1 MQIRKPVFSRSYSLA
16 LIGALLLAAAPRAPA
31 ENTDAF
37 HADCLALTADAHRLT
52 GSPEYRRAADY
63 VEQRLRASGMDEVVV
78 EEFPAVRAVVKR
90 CDMTLENSRRLDLLP
105 MRANGL
111 MLPVTPADGITGP
124 IQYAGMGRLEDY
136 GRAPA
141 GAIVVLDYN
150 AGAAWMDA
158 FRMGAKAVVFV
169 RNGPTTAPA
178 AHSIENHADFPRFY
192 YPGPASDLP
201 DGAPATLRSEIVWE
215 SATGRNV
222 FGFLKGTK
230 PTFDLEK
237 EECLILAANLDSFGE
252 VPERSPGARGAAN
265 AAALIQMAEY
275 LKAHRPR
282 RHVLL
287 AFFDGQAQ
295 GHAGSR
301 AFYQALEPTDN
312 EAGLVKREASWSEET
327 KFLGELVEAAKSQDP
342 FAPAAAGAELLLR
355 LKEKAK
361 WHASTLSIDL
371 AEWRRSAALGT
382 AAPAEVEALQSRIT
396 QAEAAKERWNAL
408 LRCLSRRTPVETVRT
423 ELTQVFKEVGD
434 DVDARRA
441 ELAADR
447 RTLDADRRLQEL
459 VGQRWISLHL
469 SLMLGDTTPR
479 CALIIGGES
488 RFHAIQDNPGLYD
501 RIQAAALAAAR
512 ESNVQQ
518 FEISSAD
525 LSFPQTRALW
535 AAPKL
540 VHSGEVAGRMGIYDA
555 VLGTVQE
562 DLRLEGT
569 PDDVP
574 AALDLARIETQAQGM
589 APFVKSLADCKEL
602 SALRV
607 IVPDYQF
614 FPAKFESDHRSHGP
628 LVMSRAP
635 GSALADHPLNGA
647 MVQVLADRRQQFS
660 LLPRRAYAFNDFILL
675 RTNRNGAFPFG
686 PVRPQPSDLTIQ
698 SFAVS
703 FDEHG
708 QILQASTYY
717 SGWET
722 PYERL
727 ETFPATHGCLVVS
740 QRAMA
745 TDPVST
751 RVEAQVM
758 DARSDSPLDTE
769 HAWTMTRDNS
779 VAWFCEPKVRATKLF
794 GLRSV
799 VALSD
804 KPVLY
809 TNVAERSAE
818 DLWQLDQGRM
828 LTLQSRGVNHHA
840 LDELQGRSE
849 DLFRE
854 AGSTEGVRVAEALRA
869 SSFMAGAPIYWEV
882 RTALDDLVRAVL
894 ILLALAVPFAFAL
907 ERLLIGATNIYR
919 QILWFGLFF
928 TATFLL
934 LFFTHPAFAVSNSS
948 IIIFLGF
955 VVLVLSLVV
964 ITIIMRKFETELKA
978 LRGMTTTVHSADVS
992 RFGTI
997 MAAMSMGVSTM
1008 RRRPLRTVLTA
1019 VTILLLTFTIL
1030 CFASFGTELG
1040 VIRLRLGPPTPYAG
1054 ALLHGVNWEILDT
1067 HLLEVLRSRWPDAAV
1082 CPRYWLTRE
1091 NDDEPEWTLTRSDG
1105 TRPAPLLGVMG
1116 LSPDEV
1122 RYRPDLA
1129 ALLGKPSTSDAPR
1142 IWITRAM
1149 ADQLGV
1155 KPGEQVLLGGKA
1167 LEVGPLLDSAQLSI
1181 VQDMDESS
1189 IVPVDFRQP
1198 RSSPPPQTPEAMLAP
1213 LKESWSALPVDSTAI
1228 ISAETSLTLGATLRA
1243 AHLYAPDAGR
1253 AALIAD
1259 DLARMVPFPVNATRE
1274 DGVYRLLLGPK
1285 LKASGAADLFFPLL
1299 LGGLVIFG
1307 AMLGS
1312 VADREK
1318 EIYSFS
1324 ALGLAPPHV
1333 AGLFFAEA
1341 MVYSILGGLGGYL
1354 VAQGMVK
1361 ALSFLAGFG
1370 IVRRPEMNYSSGNA
1384 VIAILIVMATVL
1396 LSALYPAIR
1405 ASRSANPGILRA
1417 WRPPRPVGDRCDIV
1431 FPFTISDHDVE
1442 GVIGFLKEHFDNFGD
1457 TGLGVFI
1464 AKDTCVTLGKEGR
1477 LVLVSAVSLAPF
1489 DLGVAQHFELSYRP
1503 SEIPGIDEVA
1513 LLLVRQS
1520 GEPKDWQRLNKLFL
1534 DDLRKQ
1540 FLIWRSLAPETM
1552 DSYRRNAELR
1562 TQNAEAGNR
1571 EGQELKDG

>member
-1 MQIRKPVFSRSYSLA
+1 MRMPAFQRSRRLA
-16 LIGALLLAAAPRAPA
+16 LIGALLLAAASRAPA
-31 ENTDAF
+31 EGPDAF
-37 HADCLALTADAHRLT
+37 RADCLALTAGCHRLT
-52 GSPEYRRAADY
+52 GSPEYRRAANY
-63 VEQRLRASGMDEVVV
+63 VEQRLRQSGVDEVFF
-78 EEFPAVRAVVKR
+78 EEFPAVRTVVKR
-90 CDMTLENSRRLDLLP
+90 CELTLENSRRLDLLP

-111 MLPVTPADGITGP
+111 MLPVTPAEGITGP
-124 IQYAGMGRLEDY
+124 IQYAGMGRVEDY
-136 GRAPA
+136 GRRSPA

-150 AGAAWMDA
+150 AGQAWMDA
-158 FRMGAKAVVFV
+158 FRLGAKAVVFV
-169 RNGPTTAPA
+169 RNGPTTSWS
-178 AHSIENHADFPRFY
+178 AHSIENHANFPRFY

-201 DGAPATLRSEIVWE
+201 DGARAAIHSELLWQ
-215 SATGRNV
+215 SATGCNV
-222 FGFLKGTK
+222 FGFLRGTD
-230 PTFDLEK
+230 PTFDLKK
-237 EECLILAANLDSFGE
+237 EECLVLAANLDSFGE

-265 AAALIQMAEY
+265 AAALIRMAEY

-301 AFYQALEPTDN
+301 AFYQALEPVKND
-312 EAGLVKREASWSEET
+312 AGIVKREASWSEET
-327 KFLGELVEAAKSQDP
+327 KFIGELTEASKSQDP
-342 FAPAAAGAELLLR
+342 FAPASAGSELLLR
-355 LKEKAK
+355 LKEKAT
-361 WHASTLSIDL
+361 WHANTLSIAL
-371 AEWRRSAALGT
+371 AEWRRSAALR
-382 AAPAEVEALQSRIT
+382 PADPSEMEALRSRIA
-396 QAEAAKERWNAL
+396 QAEAAKDRWNAL
-408 LRCLSRRTPVETVRT
+408 LRCLARGKSVEEVRP
-423 ELTQVFKEVGD
+423 ELTQLFREVGD
-434 DVDARRA
+434 DMDARRV

-447 RTLDADRRLQEL
+447 RALNADLRLQEL
-459 VGQRWISLHL
+459 LGQRWISLHL
-469 SLMLGDTTPR
+469 SLLLGDTTPR
-479 CALIIGGES
+479 WGLVIGGES
-488 RFHAIQDNPGLYD
+488 RFHSTQDNTGLYD
-501 RIQAAALAAAR
+501 RIQAAALAASR
-512 ESNVQQ
+512 DSNVQQ
-518 FEISSAD
+518 FETASAD
-525 LSFPQTRALW
+525 LSFPQTRALCGV
-535 AAPKL
+535 PKL
-540 VHSGEVAGRMGIYDA
+540 VQSGEVAGRIGIYNA

-562 DLRLEGT
+562 DLRLEGA

-574 AALDLARIETQAQGM
+574 AAIDLGRIGTQAEEV
-589 APFVKSLADCKEL
+589 AAFAKSLADCKEL
-602 SALRV
+602 SAFRLV
-607 IVPDYQF
+607 VPDYQY
-614 FPAKFESDHRSHGP
+614 FPAYFGSDHRPHGP
-628 LVMSRAP
+628 MVMSRAP
-635 GSALADHPLNGA
+635 GSALADHPLSGA
-647 MVQVLADRRQQFS
+647 IVQVFPDRRQQFS
-660 LLPRRAYAFNDFILL
+660 PNPQRAYAFNDAILIC
-675 RTNRNGAFPFG
+675 TNRNGAYPFG
-686 PVRPQPSDLTIQ
+686 AVRPQPSDLSLQ
-698 SFAVS
+698 AFAAS

-708 QILQASTYY
+708 QLLQSSTLY

-722 PYERL
+722 PLQRL
-727 ETFPATHGCLVVS
+727 ETFPAHHDCLVVS
-740 QRAMA
+740 PRAVT
-745 TDPVST
+745 TDPVYQ
-751 RVEAQVM
+751 RIEALVM
-758 DARSDSPLDTE
+758 DARSDSPLDSE
-769 HAWTMTRDNS
+769 HAWTGTRDDS
-779 VAWFCEPKVRATKLF
+779 VSWFCEEKVRATKRF

-804 KPVLY
+804 QDALSANA
-809 TNVAERSAE
+809 TERSAE
-818 DLWQLDQGRM
+818 DLWRLDQGR
-828 LTLQSRGVNHHA
+828 LQTLRSRGVTHHA

-854 AGSTEGVRVAEALRA
+854 AGSKEAVGGAEALRA
-869 SSFMAGAPIYWEV
+869 SSFMAGAPIYSEV
-882 RTALDDLVRAVL
+882 RAALDDLVRAVL

-907 ERLLIGATNIYR
+907 ERLLVGATSIYR

-992 RFGTI
+992 RFGTV

-1054 ALLHGVNWEILDT
+1054 AFLHGVNWEILDPR
-1067 HLLEVLRSRWPDAAV
+1067 LLEVLRGRWPDAEV
-1082 CPRYWLTRE
+1082 CPRYWLTRATDE
-1091 NDDEPEWTLTRSDG
+1091 EPEWALTRRDG
-1105 TRPAPLLGVMG
+1105 TRPAPLLGVLG
-1116 LSPDEV
+1116 LSAVEI
-1122 RYRPDLA
+1122 RRRPDLE
-1129 ALLGKPSTSDAPR
+1129 ALLGKLSSSDAPR
-1142 IWITRAM
+1142 IWISRGM
-1149 ADQLGV
+1149 AAQLGV
-1155 KPGEQVLLGGKA
+1155 TAGERVLLGGKA
-1167 LEVGPLLDSAQLSI
+1167 LEVGPLLDSAQLFI
-1181 VQDMDESS
+1181 LQDMDESS
-1189 IVPVDFRQP
+1189 VLPVDFRQP

-1213 LKESWSALPVDSTAI
+1213 PKESWSSLPVDSTAI
-1228 ISAETSLTLGATLRA
+1228 ISAETAQNLGATLRA
-1243 AHLYAPDAGR
+1243 THLYAPNPGR
-1253 AALIAD
+1253 AAFIAD
-1259 DLARMVPFPVNATRE
+1259 DLARMLPFPVNATRE
-1274 DGVYRLLLGPK
+1274 DGVYRHLLGPK

-1370 IVRRPEMNYSSGNA
+1370 LVRKPEMNYSSGNA

-1405 ASRSANPGILRA
+1405 ASRSANPGILRT
-1417 WRPPRPVGDRCDIV
+1417 WRPPRPQGDRCDIV
-1431 FPFTISDHDVE
+1431 FPFTISDHNVE

-1464 AKDTCVTLGKEGR
+1464 AKDTRVIRGNEGR
-1477 LVLVSAVSLAPF
+1477 PVLASAVSLAPF
-1489 DLGVAQHFELSYRP
+1489 DLGVTQQFELSSRP
-1503 SEIPGIDEVA
+1503 SEIAGIDEVA
-1513 LLLVRQS
+1513 LVLVRQS

-1540 FLIWRSLAPETM
+1540 FLIWRALAPETM
-1552 DSYRRNAELR
+1552 EAYRRNAER
-1562 TQNAEAGNR
+1562 RAQNDESSNG
-1571 EGQELKDG
+1571 EPQELKHG

>member
-1 MQIRKPVFSRSYSLA
+1 MPVFSRSHRLA
-16 LIGALLLAAAPRAPA
+16 LIGALLLAAASRAPA
-31 ENTDAF
+31 ENPDAF
-37 HADCLALTADAHRLT
+37 RADCLALAADAHRLT

-63 VEQRLRASGMDEVVV
+63 VEQRLRASGMDEVIV
-78 EEFPAVRAVVKR
+78 EEFPAIRAVVKR
-90 CDMTLENSRRLDLLP
+90 CDMTLENSRRLGLLP

-111 MLPVTPADGITGP
+111 MLPVTPAEGITGP

-136 GRAPA
+136 GRPPA

-169 RNGPTTAPA
+169 RNGPTTSPP
-178 AHSIENHADFPRFY
+178 AHSIENHANFPRFY

-201 DGAPATLRSEIVWE
+201 DGAPATLHSEIVWE
-215 SATGRNV
+215 SAAGRNV
-222 FGFLKGTK
+222 FGFLKGTE
-230 PTFDLEK
+230 PTFDMEK

-265 AAALIQMAEY
+265 AAALIQLAEY

-301 AFYQALEPTDN
+301 AFYLALEPTDN
-312 EAGLVKREASWSEET
+312 EAGLLKREASWSEET
-327 KFLGELVEAAKSQDP
+327 KFLGALVVAAKSQDP
-342 FAPAAAGAELLLR
+342 FTPAAVGDELLLR

-371 AEWRRSAALGT
+371 AEWRQAAALGK
-382 AAPAEVEALQSRIT
+382 AEPAEAEALQSRIT
-396 QAEAAKERWNAL
+396 QAEAAKEQWNAL
-408 LRCLSRRTPVETVRT
+408 LRCLSRRTPVEAVRA
-423 ELTQVFKEVGD
+423 ELTQVFKEVGE
-434 DVDARRA
+434 DVDARRT
-441 ELAADR
+441 ELAANR
-447 RTLDADRRLQEL
+447 RTLDADHRLQEL

-501 RIQAAALAAAR
+501 RIQAAALAAAK

-569 PDDVP
+569 PDNVP
-574 AALDLARIETQAQGM
+574 AALDLARIETQARAM
-589 APFVKSLADCKEL
+589 APFIKSLADCKEL

-614 FPAKFESDHRSHGP
+614 FPAYFGSDHRSHGP

-635 GSALADHPLNGA
+635 GSALANHPLDGA

-660 LLPRRAYAFNDFILL
+660 PGPRRAYAFDDYILL
-675 RTNRNGAFPFG
+675 RTNRNGAYPFG

-698 SFAVS
+698 SFAAS

-708 QILQASTYY
+708 QLLQSSTYY

-727 ETFPATHGCLVVS
+727 ETFPASHGCLVVS

-745 TDPVST
+745 GDPVST

-769 HAWTMTRDNS
+769 HAWTMTRDDS
-779 VAWFCEPKVRATKLF
+779 VAWFCEAKVRATKLF

-804 KPVLY
+804 KPVRC
-809 TNVAERSAE
+809 TNVTGRSAE
-818 DLWQLDQGRM
+818 DLWRLDEDRM
-828 LTLQSRGVNHHA
+828 QTLLSRGVTHHA

-854 AGSTEGVRVAEALRA
+854 AGATEGVRVAESLRA
-869 SSFMAGAPIYWEV
+869 SSFMAGAPIYAEV
-882 RTALDDLVRAVL
+882 RTSLDDLVRAVL

-907 ERLLIGATNIYR
+907 ERLLIGAPNIYR
-919 QILWFGLFF
+919 QILWFAIFF

-955 VVLVLSLVV
+955 IVLVLSLVV

-978 LRGMTTTVHSADVS
+978 LRGMTTTVHSANVS
-992 RFGTI
+992 RFGTV

-1030 CFASFGTELG
+1030 CFASFGTG
-1040 VIRLRLGPPTPYAG
+1040 TRRHPSPPRPADPLRRG
-1054 ALLHGVNWEILDT
+1054 
-1067 HLLEVLRSRWPDAAV
+1067 DAARSQLGNPGHAPAGGPSRPLARRGRLPAV
-1082 CPRYWLTRE
+1082 LADARYRRGTGMGAHAPRRHA
-1091 NDDEPEWTLTRSDG
+1091 P
-1105 TRPAPLLGVMG
+1105 RPAA
-1116 LSPDEV
+1116 
-1122 RYRPDLA
+1122 RRP
-1129 ALLGKPSTSDAPR
+1129 GTGR
-1142 IWITRAM
+1142 H
-1149 ADQLGV
+1149 G
-1155 KPGEQVLLGGKA
+1155 
-1167 LEVGPLLDSAQLSI
+1167 
-1181 VQDMDESS
+1181 
-1189 IVPVDFRQP
+1189 
-1198 RSSPPPQTPEAMLAP
+1198 
-1213 LKESWSALPVDSTAI
+1213 SALPPRPGGDPGQAVHLRPPARLDHPRHGLSTGCRARR
-1228 ISAETSLTLGATLRA
+1228 AGAPGRQG
-1243 AHLYAPDAGR
+1243 AG
-1253 AALIAD
+1253 
-1259 DLARMVPFPVNATRE
+1259 
-1274 DGVYRLLLGPK
+1274 
-1285 LKASGAADLFFPLL
+1285 SGAA
-1299 LGGLVIFG
+1299 
-1307 AMLGS
+1307 
-1312 VADREK
+1312 
-1318 EIYSFS
+1318 
-1324 ALGLAPPHV
+1324 
-1333 AGLFFAEA
+1333 
-1341 MVYSILGGLGGYL
+1341 
-1354 VAQGMVK
+1354 
-1361 ALSFLAGFG
+1361 
-1370 IVRRPEMNYSSGNA
+1370 
-1384 VIAILIVMATVL
+1384 
-1396 LSALYPAIR
+1396 
-1405 ASRSANPGILRA
+1405 SRLRA
-1417 WRPPRPVGDRCDIV
+1417 
-1431 FPFTISDHDVE
+1431 
-1442 GVIGFLKEHFDNFGD
+1442 
-1457 TGLGVFI
+1457 
-1464 AKDTCVTLGKEGR
+1464 TLH
-1477 LVLVSAVSLAPF
+1477 P
-1489 DLGVAQHFELSYRP
+1489 
-1503 SEIPGIDEVA
+1503 
-1513 LLLVRQS
+1513 
-1520 GEPKDWQRLNKLFL
+1520 
-1534 DDLRKQ
+1534 
-1540 FLIWRSLAPETM
+1540 
-1552 DSYRRNAELR
+1552 
-1562 TQNAEAGNR
+1562 AGH
-1571 EGQELKDG
+1571 G